1 MHPAFSV
8 IFLTTLIG
16 VGQGLFL
23 ALYTGESYAT
33 VELLPVQSSAFYTW
47 GSAIA
52 LMFLVGGLIASFFH
66 LGHPERAW
74 RAATRW
80 RTSWLS
86 REVIVLPVVMAA
98 VFGYGVLHYFGWDLK
113 VFGFNTGVRGD
124 LTLLLGA
131 GGVVATFA
139 LYLCTGMIYGC
150 IKFIQEWATPLTVI
164 NYALLGIGSGFM
176 LATAFATWQAPD
188 LVNFYGGWTLVI
200 LVAGFITRG
209 ASLIRN
215 ARLKP
220 KSSMQTAIGIRD
232 RRIQQKTMGFMG
244 GSFNT
249 REFFHHASESMF
261 RGMKWVF
268 LVFAFIVPF
277 FLLSWALGT
286 HDGTLILVTFV
297 VQYLGLIA
305 ERWFFFA
312 QANHPQNM
320 YYQKVG

>member
-33 VELLPVQSSAFYTW
+33 VELLPVQADSFYAW

-52 LMFLVGGLIASFFH
+52 LLFLIAGLVASFFH

-74 RAATRW
+74 RSATRW

-86 REVIVLPVVMAA
+86 REVIVLPIVMAA
-98 VFGYGVLHYFGWDLK
+98 VFVYGLVHYLGWDLTL
-113 VFGFNTGVRGD
+113 FGFNSGVRGD

-131 GGVVATFA
+131 FGVVATFA
-139 LYLCTGMIYGC
+139 LFLCTGMIYGC
-150 IKFIQEWATPLTVI
+150 IKFIQEWATPLTVV
-164 NYALLGIGSGFM
+164 NYSLLGIGSGFM

-188 LVNFYGGWTLVI
+188 LVNFYGGWTI
-200 LVAGFITRG
+200 IIIIAGFITRG

-220 KSSMQTAIGIRD
+220 KSNMQTAVGIRD
-232 RRIQQKTMGFMG
+232 RRIQQKSMGFMG

-249 REFFHHASESMF
+249 REFFHHAPAF
-261 RGMKWVF
+261 LFKNMKWVF
-268 LVFAFIVPF
+268 LLVAFILPVAI
-277 FLLSWALGT
+277 LSYALGT
-286 HDGTLILVTFV
+286 HDGPLIFV
-297 VQYLGLIA
+297 AFVIQYIGLIA

-320 YYQKVG
+320 YYQQVG

>member
-23 ALYTGESYAT
+23 ALFTGESYAT
-33 VELLPVQSSAFYTW
+33 VELLPVQSSGFYTW

-52 LMFLVGGLIASFFH
+52 LLFLVAGLIASVFH

-86 REVIVLPVVMAA
+86 REVIALPLVMGVVF
-98 VFGYGVLHYFGWDLK
+98 VYGVIHYLGWDLK
-113 VFGFNTGVRGD
+113 VIGFDTGIRGD
-124 LTLLLGA
+124 LTLLIGTF
-131 GGVVATFA
+131 GVVATFA
-139 LYLCTGMIYGC
+139 LFLCTGMIYGC
-150 IKFIQEWATPLTVI
+150 IKFIQEWATPLTVV
-164 NYALLGIGSGFM
+164 NYSLLGIGSGFM
-176 LATAFATWQAPD
+176 LATAFATWQAPE
-188 LVNFYGGWTLVI
+188 LVNFYGGWTI
-200 LVAGFITRG
+200 IIIVAGFITRG
-209 ASLIRN
+209 ISLIRN
-215 ARLKP
+215 TRIKP

-232 RRIQQKTMGFMG
+232 QRIQQKAMGFMG

-249 REFFHHASESMF
+249 REFFHHASDAFM
-261 RGMKWVF
+261 RNMKWVF
-268 LVFAFIVPF
+268 LLVAFVLPV
-277 FLLSWALGT
+277 LMLSYALSA
-286 HDGTLILVTFV
+286 HDGALILAAFV